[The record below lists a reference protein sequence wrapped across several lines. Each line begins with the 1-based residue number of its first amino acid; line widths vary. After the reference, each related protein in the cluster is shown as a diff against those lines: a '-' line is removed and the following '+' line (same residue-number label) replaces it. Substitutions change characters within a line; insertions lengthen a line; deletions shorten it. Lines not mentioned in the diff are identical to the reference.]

1 MTLKNWLKISDNQ
14 NFFRKAGVFCST
26 GLLLAKGAG
35 SGMMDSRERFPMA
48 CAEKNMEAG
57 RVAE

>member
-35 SGMMDSRERFPMA
+35 SGMMRVRERFPVA
-48 CAEKNMEAG
+48 GERKNREAG
-57 RVAE
+57 RVVE